1 MVTYGMFGKLSTEPH
16 DRETLVSILTEAAEL
31 MKDANG
37 CHTYIVSK
45 DANDDSAV
53 WVMELWESKEAH
65 DHSLTLPGVREL
77 TNKAMPMLTSS
88 PEGITVIP
96 VSGKGL

>member
-1 MVTYGMFGKLSTEPH
+1 MVNYGMLGKLSTEPQ

-31 MKDANG
+31 MKDVDG
-37 CHTYIVSK
+37 FHTYIVTT
-45 DANDDSAV
+45 DANDDGAV

-65 DHSLTLPGVREL
+65 DQSLSLPAVRRL
-77 TNKAMPMLTSS
+77 INKAMPILKGS